1 MSQTLK
7 RGGKSVR
14 KAAATQGK
22 ARQVRA
28 AKARTGSVL
37 GAVLGWLPIS
47 EAQWQRIFLTAILG
61 AAVALA
67 WIVASFAGVP
77 AMAAVQLASMSR
89 SVGFEVRRVEVR
101 GTKNLN
107 ELKVYERALAE
118 RERAMTMV
126 DVEALRA
133 ELLQLSWV
141 EDARVSR
148 QLPDSLVI
156 DIVERKPAAVLR
168 KVDKLVLID
177 ATGHELEVV
186 GPARAEGKLV
196 VSGLGAGQQVVALQ
210 ALMSAAPALKPQLR
224 EAEWIGNRR
233 WNFTFKTGQVLALPE
248 GADLAAKALMTFARL
263 DGVNRLLGGKVAAFD
278 MRAGDR
284 IYLRVPGRTDPVEQ
298 GAVQPVAI
306 AAADRPA
313 DILAQPAPAPA
324 PAPKAE
330 AEPSPAA
337 RPKSEAKPKPKPE
350 TKAKAEPKSKSEPKP
365 KVEAKPKPAAK
376 PKPEAKAKPAAKA
389 EVKAKPEAKSKPAAK
404 PAASAKGAKG

>member
-1 MSQTLK
+1 MSQTIK

-22 ARQVRA
+22 VRQVRA
-28 AKARTGSVL
+28 AKAKTGSVL

-47 EAQWQRIFLTAILG
+47 EEQWQRIFLAAILG
-61 AAVALA
+61 AAAVLA

-77 AMAAVQLASMSR
+77 AMAEAQLATVSR
-89 SVGFEVRRVEVR
+89 SAGFEVRRVEVR

-107 ELKVYERALAE
+107 ELKVYECALAE

-126 DVEALRA
+126 DVAALRA

-148 QLPDSLVI
+148 QLPDTLVI

-186 GPARAEGKLV
+186 GPARAQGKLV

-210 ALMSAAPALKPQLR
+210 ALMAAAPALKPQLR

-248 GADLAAKALMTFARL
+248 GADLSAKALMTFARL

-298 GAVQPVAI
+298 AGFPPV
-306 AAADRPA
+306 
-313 DILAQPAPAPA
+313 PAPAAVVALAEKPA
-324 PAPKAE
+324 DPATSPKPAAKSMPEADAKPKAE
-330 AEPSPAA
+330 AK
-337 RPKSEAKPKPKPE
+337 PKSEAKPKAETKPKAEPKVKPKTEAKAKPE
-350 TKAKAEPKSKSEPKP
+350 TKAKSET
-365 KVEAKPKPAAK
+365 KPKPAAK
-376 PKPEAKAKPAAKA
+376 
-389 EVKAKPEAKSKPAAK
+389 S
-404 PAASAKGAKG
+404 SAPTKKGKG